1 MPRKVGTKGQ
11 VVIEKELRDRL
22 GVKPGHLVVQ
32 RIVDDHV
39 EMRFHPPEHDRSL
52 RGALSG
58 AARRTVPLDEWND
71 AKDRAWSEA
80 SGPAE
85 EQGS

>member
-1 MPRKVGTKGQ
+1 MASKVGTKGQ

-39 EMRFHPPEHDRSL
+39 EMRFHPPEHDRSV
-52 RGALSG
+52 RGALSR
-58 AARRTVPLDEWND
+58 AARRTVPPHEWREV
-71 AKDRAWSEA
+71 KEQAWSEA
-80 SGPAE
+80 AVSTE
-85 EQGS
+85 EQNS